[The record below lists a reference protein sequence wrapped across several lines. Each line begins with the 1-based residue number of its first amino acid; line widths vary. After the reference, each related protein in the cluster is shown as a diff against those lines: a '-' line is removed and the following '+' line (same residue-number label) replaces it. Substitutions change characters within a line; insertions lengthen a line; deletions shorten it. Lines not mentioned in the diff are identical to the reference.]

1 MKWFD
6 GLGVGLWNMWL
17 YSLFTVAVMYLPLIF
32 LPRDKVM
39 RFARF
44 PMETLPRKIVFYLFL
59 AVYAV
64 ILIFPAWAPID
75 NGILFV
81 IGSCIFGAAIVLWV
95 IAFINFMSPPA
106 DKLVTG
112 GMYSVSRN
120 PMYVSETLVFLG
132 MGIAGA
138 SFPMVTLSVIYA
150 GLAHLITLG
159 EEKALAKQYGAE
171 YDTYRRS
178 VGRYF

>member
-1 MKWFD
+1 MRWFD
-6 GLGVGLWNMWL
+6 GLNAGLWNMWL
-17 YSLFTVAVMYLPLIF
+17 YSLFTVAVMYLPMVF
-32 LPRDKVM
+32 LPREKVM
-39 RFARF
+39 KLARF

-64 ILIFPAWAPID
+64 ILIFPVWVPVD

-81 IGSCIFGAAIVLWV
+81 IGSCIFGAAIVLWI
-95 IAFINFMSPPA
+95 IAFIDFMRVPA
-106 DKLVTG
+106 GNLVTG

-120 PMYVSETLVFLG
+120 PMYVTESLVFLG

-138 SFPMVTLSVIYA
+138 SFPIVVLSVLYA
-150 GLAHLITLG
+150 GLAHLIVLG
-159 EEKALAKQYGAE
+159 EEKSLAKQYGTE
-171 YDTYRRS
+171 YDTYRLS